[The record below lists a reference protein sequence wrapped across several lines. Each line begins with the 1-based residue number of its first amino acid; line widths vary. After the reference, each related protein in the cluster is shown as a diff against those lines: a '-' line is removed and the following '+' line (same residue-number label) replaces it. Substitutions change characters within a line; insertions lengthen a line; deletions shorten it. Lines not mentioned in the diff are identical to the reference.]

1 MANLMAP
8 SAPAPSAAPEQS
20 QNTNAQQATGEAI
33 SAPQVGTPKAGNA
46 ATPQA
51 QKAAANA
58 RKTYQLKIDGKEE
71 KFDFDPTNEEE
82 LVKHLQMS
90 RVSQKRMQQFSE
102 YENNVKGLFE
112 LLQKDPI
119 KVLGDPRL
127 GISEEVRQKMA
138 QSIINNEIEE
148 LQKSPEQRERD
159 RLQKEYE
166 NLKKAHEEEKQ
177 ARDAA
182 DFSRLQDQYASQLDT
197 DISAAIQ
204 QQGLPKTART
214 VRYMAEALMFCV
226 QNNIPMGAKD
236 LGSLIKKQTLGDF
249 RDMISSLPDEDFED
263 WLGKD
268 QITRIRKRTLA
279 RVKNAAQQASDV
291 RSTGTKSQDK
301 SSKTDKK
308 VPMKDFFK
316 ALGGK
321 Y

>member
-1 MANLMAP
+1 MAP
-8 SAPAPSAAPEQS
+8 SAPAPAAP
-20 QNTNAQQATGEAI
+20 NTNAQQAAGEAI
-33 SAPQVGTPKAGNA
+33 AAPQVGTPKAGTA
-46 ATPQA
+46 ASPAA
-51 QKAAANA
+51 QKAAASA
-58 RKTYQLKIDGKEE
+58 RKTYQLKIDGRDE

-102 YENNVKGLFE
+102 YENNVKGLFD

-119 KVLGDPRL
+119 KVLSDPRL

-138 QSIINNEIEE
+138 QHIINNEIEE

-182 DFSRLQDQYASQLDT
+182 DFSRLQEQYASQLDT

-204 QQGLPKTART
+204 SQGLPKTART

-236 LGSLIKKQTLGDF
+236 LGSLVKKQTLGDF
-249 RDMISSLPDEDFED
+249 REMISSLPDEDFED

-279 RVKNAAQQASDV
+279 RVKSAAQNANDV
-291 RSTGTKSQDK
+291 KSTGNKSQDK
-301 SSKTDKK
+301 NAKSDGKK